1 MHPEFFEYFKS
12 TIRKDD
18 RGLSTIAFEKVGQ
31 AINDW
36 YKVIKQHNKS
46 RAAEMREEI
55 EIALPNMKENQN
67 VLIYFSL
74 IDSRYKL
81 MTEDYNESG
90 ELLDKVKAKALENS
104 TDDMIQYYFYF
115 FSGLYQFYKKNF
127 VDAINFYKIAEN
139 RLHKVPDEIEK
150 AEFHYQLAIAY
161 YEIRQNFFSMSHTQK
176 ALDSML

>member
-1 MHPEFFEYFKS
+1 M
-12 TIRKDD
+12 
-18 RGLSTIAFEKVGQ
+18 STIAFEKVGQ

-90 ELLDKVKAKALENS
+90 ELLNNIKAKALESN

-115 FSGLYQFYKKNF
+115 FQDCISFIKRTLLTLLIFIRLLKTGYIKYRMKLKKLNF
-127 VDAINFYKIAEN
+127 TINLQLHIM
-139 RLHKVPDEIEK
+139 RLGRIS
-150 AEFHYQLAIAY
+150 FL
-161 YEIRQNFFSMSHTQK
+161 
-176 ALDSML
+176 